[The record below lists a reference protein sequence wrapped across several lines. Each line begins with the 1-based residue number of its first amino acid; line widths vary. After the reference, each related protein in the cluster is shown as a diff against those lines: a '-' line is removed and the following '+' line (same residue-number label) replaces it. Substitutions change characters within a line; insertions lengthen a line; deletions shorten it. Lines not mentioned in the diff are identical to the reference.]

1 MYTNIL
7 ITVLQNFLVGNLKV
21 NVCVIGM
28 KYMHTYRN
36 KYCCVYMYD
45 LCCLMYAVVME
56 YFDIEIGND

>member
-21 NVCVIGM
+21 NVCVRGM

-36 KYCCVYMYD
+36 KYFLNVVYTCMI
-45 LCCLMYAVVME
+45 CAV
-56 YFDIEIGND
+56 